1 MPEST
6 RAHVVVKGVVQG
18 VGYRYFALGEARMR
32 GLSGWARNRPDDTVE
47 VVVEGE
53 SGLVEEFLA
62 RLRVGPPASRV
73 TAVQVEQQPYTGEF
87 KTFEVRH

>member
-6 RAHVVVKGVVQG
+6 RAHAVVKGVVQG

-32 GLSGWARNRPDDTVE
+32 GLSGWTRNRPDGTVE

-53 SGLVEEFLA
+53 TGLVEEFLA
-62 RLRVGPPASRV
+62 RLRIGPPASRV
-73 TAVQVEQQPYTGEF
+73 TAVQVEKERCTGEF
-87 KTFEVRH
+87 TTFEVRH